1 MCRLELPCRL
11 DLLAADEL
19 AEALEHLRDTPLEV
33 IATSVTHVGALC
45 LQVLLAA
52 RLQWARDGV
61 VFRIVAPSEA
71 FASGLTNLG
80 VSMDIFEEGGDEAS
94 GLGG

>member
-1 MCRLELPCRL
+1 MCRLELPARL

-33 IATSVTHVGALC
+33 IASGVTHVGALC

-61 VFRIVAPSEA
+61 TFRIIDGSDA
-71 FASGLTNLG
+71 FASGLARLG
-80 VSMDIFEEGGDEAS
+80 LSPTEFQEEENGS
-94 GLGG
+94 SSLGG